1 MTMDARERDARLYC
15 AEIGADPDEEVR
27 GYVGG
32 RHWVVGPRWTWY
44 LMDYGQRRYRPEAV

>member
-1 MTMDARERDARLYC
+1 MMDSREREARRYC

-27 GYVGG
+27 GYEGG
-32 RHWVVGPRWTWY
+32 HWSGGPRWTWY